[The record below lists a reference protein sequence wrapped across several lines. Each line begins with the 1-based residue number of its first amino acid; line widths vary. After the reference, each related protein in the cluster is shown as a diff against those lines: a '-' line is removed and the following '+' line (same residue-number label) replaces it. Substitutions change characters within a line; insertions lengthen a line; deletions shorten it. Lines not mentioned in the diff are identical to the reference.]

1 MTAFRAVFDVE
12 HFDGRAMD
20 EEYVRTALEEACE
33 DIAELYVQDD
43 DDHEGIYGVKV
54 DRVEV
59 VT

>member
-1 MTAFRAVFDVE
+1 MTAFRATFDVE
-12 HFDGRAMD
+12 HFDGRRLD

-43 DDHEGIYGVKV
+43 NDREGVYGVKV